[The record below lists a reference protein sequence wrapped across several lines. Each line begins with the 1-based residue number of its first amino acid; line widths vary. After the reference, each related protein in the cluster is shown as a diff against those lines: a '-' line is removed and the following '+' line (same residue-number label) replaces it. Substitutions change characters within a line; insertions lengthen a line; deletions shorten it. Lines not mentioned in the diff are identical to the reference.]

1 MDIQTTPINNHR
13 PEPRP
18 TLKIITNFSSD
29 INSETDSASN
39 NSETDIDKFGKIQ
52 LEGYNLFMKKN
63 KDYGDAYKKH
73 GVIGILI
80 RMGDKLDRFQNIT
93 NNQISYVNSESLRDT
108 LIDLHNYAAMGIM
121 ELDSAEAYNKEPD
134 TCKLKRKYDSDLD
147 SDLDS
152 QNNNDSQDNIISK
165 KFKSK
170 TYSNKTYTT
179 SYNIST
185 RTIVCNCPGFMW
197 RQKCSHCDILLQE
210 FSCYHN

>member
-1 MDIQTTPINNHR
+1 MNLQTTPISK
-13 PEPRP
+13 PRP
-18 TLKIITNFSSD
+18 TLKIITNFLSNT
-29 INSETDSASN
+29 NSETDSASN

-73 GVIGILI
+73 GLIGILI

-121 ELDSAEAYNKEPD
+121 ELDSAKNNNKTPT
-134 TCKLKRKYDSDLD
+134 TCKLKRKYDSDL
-147 SDLDS
+147 
-152 QNNNDSQDNIISK
+152 DSQDNIISK

-170 TYSNKTYTT
+170 TYNDKIYTT
-179 SYNIST
+179 TYNIST
-185 RTIVCNCPGFMW
+185 KTIVCNCPGFMW
-197 RQKCSHCDILLQE
+197 RQKCSHCNILLE
-210 FSCYHN
+210 EISSYHS

>member
-13 PEPRP
+13 PELRP
-18 TLKIITNFSSD
+18 TLKIITNFSSESET
-29 INSETDSASN
+29 NSESD
-39 NSETDIDKFGKIQ
+39 SETDINKFGKIQ

-134 TCKLKRKYDSDLD
+134 TCKLKRKYDSE
-147 SDLDS
+147 SDS

-185 RTIVCNCPGFMW
+185 RTIVCNCPGFIW
-197 RQKCSHCDILLQE
+197 RQKCSHCELLLQE
-210 FSCYHN
+210 IASYHS

>member
-18 TLKIITNFSSD
+18 TLKIITNFLSESET
-29 INSETDSASN
+29 NSESD
-39 NSETDIDKFGKIQ
+39 SETDIDKFGKIQ

-80 RMGDKLDRFQNIT
+80 RMGDKLDRFQSIT

-121 ELDSAEAYNKEPD
+121 ELDSAEAHNKEPD

-147 SDLDS
+147 SNLDS

-170 TYSNKTYTT
+170 TYNDKIYITT
-179 SYNIST
+179 YNIST
-185 RTIVCNCPGFMW
+185 RNIVCNCPGFIW
-197 RQKCSHCDILLQE
+197 RQKCSHCELLLQE
-210 FSCYHN
+210 IASYHS